1 MISFKRFSFS
11 FLWKGHAYLFFIPLF
26 ASVIYFGVLAIDFYY
41 SESKFVLRSP
51 SKTPAQGVLG
61 GLLSN
66 AGLASSVE
74 DAYIVRD
81 YLYSRDA
88 LRELTQSVDLK
99 SIFSQSQ
106 TDVFNQYPGI
116 GRNDDFETLYK
127 LYKQHLSVE
136 IGGNASIVTLRLK
149 TPDARASQQANQKL
163 LLVSEQ
169 LVNKMSSRARQ
180 DLVAT
185 AIEDVKQLEHKV
197 RTQANAISEYRNKR
211 NLYDPEKQSVIQ
223 LNAVSRLQDELLVAK
238 IQLQQMT
245 ALSPINPQVSS
256 LKLRVSILEEEIMR
270 ERAKISG
277 TERSLSSSQAEF
289 DRLVMD
295 KAISEK
301 QLAAAIVS
309 LNSART
315 EAQKKA
321 IYLERLV
328 EPNLADAPDSPQRAR
343 SILAST
349 LLCLLFWGVV
359 MLIRSAVLEHKS

>member
-1 MISFKRFSFS
+1 MLSFKRFSFS
-11 FLWKGHAYLFFIPLF
+11 FLWKGHAYLFLIPLL
-26 ASVIYFGVLAIDFYY
+26 ASIIYFGVLAIDFYY
-41 SESKFVLRSP
+41 SEAKFVLRSS

-61 GLLSN
+61 GLLSSS
-66 AGLASSVE
+66 GLTSSVE
-74 DAYIVRD
+74 DAYIVKD

-88 LRELTQSVDLK
+88 LRELQQTIDLK
-99 SIFSQSQ
+99 AIFSQSQ
-106 TDVFNQYPGI
+106 MDIFNQYPGI
-116 GRNDDFETLYK
+116 GGKDDFETLYK
-127 LYKQHLSVE
+127 LYKRHLSVE

-149 TPDARASQQANQKL
+149 TPDARASQEANRKL

-169 LVNKMSSRARQ
+169 LVNKMSNRARQ
-180 DLVAT
+180 DLVTT
-185 AIEDVKQLEHKV
+185 ALEDVKQLEHKV
-197 RTQANAISEYRNKR
+197 RMQASAISDYRNKR

-223 LNAVSRLQDELLVAK
+223 LNAVSRLQDELLAAK
-238 IQLQQMT
+238 IQLQQVT
-245 ALSPINPQVSS
+245 TLSPANPQISS

-295 KAISEK
+295 KAITEK
-301 QLAAAIVS
+301 QLASAIVS
-309 LNSART
+309 LDNART
-315 EAQKKA
+315 EAQKKT

-328 EPNLADAPDSPQRAR
+328 EPNLADAPESPQRIR

-349 LLCLLFWGVV
+349 LLCLLFWGIV